1 MNTGETDA
9 DTAGV
14 GTVPTFLATPMQH
27 RARVI
32 GFARLAVPW
41 FAVFA
46 SDHGRP
52 GGIPDGPPPEGGSVS
67 DGGIDDHPIE
77 HPGEGGHS
85 DGSGEAE

>member
-1 MNTGETDA
+1 VNTGETDA

-14 GTVPTFLATPMQH
+14 GNGPTFLAIPMQH

-32 GFARLAVPW
+32 GLALLAVPSN
-41 FAVFA
+41 AVFA
-46 SDHGRP
+46 CDHGRP
-52 GGIPDGPPPEGGSVS
+52 RGIPDGPPPEEGRVS
-67 DGGIDDHPIE
+67 DGGIDDRPIE